1 MNKPVSG
8 LNPFKLEK
16 QHKTGNQFQ
25 VVISTAKKNKAVL
38 GLLGWLTERDS
49 FIHVIL
55 SLAEVQGLP
64 AAEKRGIDRECENKR
79 EGRETMIHA
88 LVS

>member
-1 MNKPVSG
+1 MVD
-8 LNPFKLEK
+8 
-16 QHKTGNQFQ
+16 
-25 VVISTAKKNKAVL
+25 
-38 GLLGWLTERDS
+38 RDS